1 MRLPCKDQVTNRETH
16 PDDPSQAPDPVARV
30 KSEPDSEGR
39 DESPVTENCEDVP
52 DQTNSEDFEREEG
65 EPLAEIFKDPLT
77 AMAEQGRLV
86 MLSAMQLIIMLDCE
100 SRLVTIPCSYV
111 KLSRPRSMHKRQQ

>member
-86 MLSAMQLIIMLDCE
+86 RVGLKSKCGKSSKCKQMPYKNSSNCTRGPK
-100 SRLVTIPCSYV
+100 SP
-111 KLSRPRSMHKRQQ
+111 KLG